1 MSSFVTAFLMVTQ
14 AGAKLGAL
22 VFFAP
27 VFVRVRESRSKFIT
41 EPHYESRAGV
51 QAPQHIPAS

>member
-1 MSSFVTAFLMVTQ
+1 VSSFVTSFLMVTQ

-27 VFVRVRESRSKFIT
+27 VFVRVLERRSKFIT
-41 EPHYESRAGV
+41 EPHNGSRAGV
-51 QAPQHIPAS
+51 QGA